1 MGKIV
6 DVPGHGP
13 VEFPDSMDDAAIV
26 AAIKKNPAP
35 ASKPRDV
42 TQDMSRTEKF
52 MAGAGKAVVDTAR
65 GAGQAAREWMDTLV
79 TPQNLTHMITGGK
92 TPTMAD
98 TMKLPTRA
106 DIDESKKIDANLM
119 NDGWGM
125 AGNVTGNVAM
135 ALPLARI
142 KGASTVPG
150 GGLIGALQG
159 AMQPVG
165 TDDSRSLNTV
175 IGGAAGAAVPAAIRA
190 AKVLRAGLVDPFTTD
205 GRTKIA
211 ASVIKRA
218 AADPAAVADKLRT
231 ARGATPGFN
240 LTAGQAADDAG
251 VGALERTV
259 RATDPAGFDAV
270 DKSQR
275 GALVDA
281 LRGIAKTPEDRAAA
295 VAAVEKQSKNLYG
308 EAFKENVDVTPT
320 LTRLA
325 ARPSMAKAESR
336 AMGLAD
342 EMGIPYQARLK
353 DMRPQYVPVKEHI
366 NPSSVEAFEEI
377 PSKLIPLGQR
387 QLPDARVLPKRA
399 PMDYTQQVDRV
410 IPIGKSAPEYFEVPG
425 QRIAKTLTISP
436 EPRPPTMLEIPPVDS
451 VPVRD
456 MHTLK
461 MGMDALLSD
470 PTSGI
475 AKREAAAVMATRN
488 KLLDQLPES
497 YQQARLGHIEMNKPV
512 NQMDIGTELY
522 NRFTPALADQG
533 GTPFKSTASAYAN
546 ALRNGDK
553 LAANVTGLKSAKLES
568 IMEPAQM
575 DVLHGIAKD
584 SATQAAAESIGK
596 GAGSD
601 TVQKI
606 SMSNLAAEAGIP
618 NWMASVARVPGGW
631 AKRAGDVVYGS
642 SDEQIRGRLSE
653 LLRNP
658 EEAAKA
664 MAAAGASPSKIAQFL
679 RMGAQSQVLAL
690 PASANALEK

>member
-13 VEFPDSMDDAAIV
+13 VEFPDNMDDAAIV

-92 TPTMAD
+92 TPTMGD
-98 TMKLPTRA
+98 SMGLPTRT
-106 DIDESKKIDANLM
+106 DIDEVKKLDANLM
-119 NDGWGM
+119 NTGWGM

-142 KGASTVPG
+142 KGASTILG
-150 GGLIGALQG
+150 GGIIGAGQG
-159 AMQPVG
+159 ALQPVG
-165 TDDSRSLNTV
+165 TDDSRAQNMV
-175 IGGAAGAAVPAAIRA
+175 VGGAAGAAVPAAIRA
-190 AKVLRAGLVDPFTTD
+190 AKVLRAGLVDPFTSA
-205 GRTKIA
+205 GQTKIA

-218 AADPAAVADKLRT
+218 AADPVAVTEKLRT

-281 LRGIAKTPEDRAAA
+281 LRSLAKTPEDRAAA
-295 VAAVEKQSKNLYG
+295 VAARDSAVKPLYATAKSTVVDG
-308 EAFKENVDVTPT
+308 DPAIEALLK
-320 LTRLA
+320 
-325 ARPSMAKAESR
+325 RPSMNAAQQRAATIAAERGDNFAISAGRPEQTVASGLLDAQGNPMQQTIAATPAK
-336 AMGLAD
+336 
-342 EMGIPYQARLK
+342 
-353 DMRPQYVPVKEHI
+353 
-366 NPSSVEAFEEI
+366 
-377 PSKLIPLGQR
+377 LGGTA
-387 QLPDARVLPKRA
+387 LHD
-399 PMDYTQQVDRV
+399 
-410 IPIGKSAPEYFEVPG
+410 
-425 QRIAKTLTISP
+425 
-436 EPRPPTMLEIPPVDS
+436 
-451 VPVRD
+451 
-456 MHTLK
+456 LK
-461 MGMDALLSD
+461 MGLDDAIGSPGTGGMQGAERNAAMGTKDEFAQWLENKI
-470 PTSGI
+470 PAYAQ
-475 AKREAAAVMATRN
+475 AKSTYADMSR
-488 KLLDQLPES
+488 P
-497 YQQARLGHIEMNKPV
+497 I
-512 NQMDIGTELY
+512 NQMDIGSELSK
-522 NRFTPALADQG
+522 RFTPALADQG
-533 GTPFKSTASAYAN
+533 GLPFKSTAGAYAN
-546 ALRNGDK
+546 ALRNGDQ
-553 LAANVTGLKSAKLES
+553 LARNVTGMGGASLDA
-568 IMEPAQM
+568 IMEPAQLQLLQG
-575 DVLHGIAKD
+575 VAKD
-584 SATQAAAESIGK
+584 SATKAAAESIGR

-606 SMSNLAAEAGIP
+606 SMSNLAAEAGVP
-618 NWMASVARVPGGW
+618 NWMANVARVPGGW
-631 AKRAGDVVYGS
+631 AKRAGDVLYGS

-658 EEAAKA
+658 DQAAQA
-664 MAAAGASPSKIAQFL
+664 LSAAGMPPSKIAEFL
-679 RMGAQSQVLAL
+679 RLGAQTQAIAL